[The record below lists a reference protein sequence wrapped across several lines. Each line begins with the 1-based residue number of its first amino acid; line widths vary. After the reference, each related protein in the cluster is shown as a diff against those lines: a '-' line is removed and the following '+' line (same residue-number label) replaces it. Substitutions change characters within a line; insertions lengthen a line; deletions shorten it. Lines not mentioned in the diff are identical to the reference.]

1 MRQRTGGEQVRVGRV
16 LRDMRGARR
25 RRPRES
31 NDELD
36 QWTSTQV
43 SSLTQRQLA
52 KRLGCSQSYVS
63 KYEAGILTL
72 SVPQVDEI
80 VTELGS
86 SLSAFVRLY
95 GRAGRAADT

>member
-1 MRQRTGGEQVRVGRV
+1 MRS
-16 LRDMRGARR
+16 ARR
-25 RRPRES
+25 RRRREGS
-31 NDELD
+31 DERD
-36 QWTSTQV
+36 QWASTEV

-95 GRAGRAADT
+95 EVDRVGTR